1 MGQRLRLLISFFGGG
16 YKYGHSMN
24 MYNVYF
30 MSLEPIVNL
39 LPLVVRLSSVNNITF
54 FYFILKTTVSKHC
67 TLLAI
72 TCRGRDPSLE
82 KNLFKLFH

>member
-1 MGQRLRLLISFFGGG
+1 MGQRLRLLILLLFFGGG
-16 YKYGHSMN
+16 YKYGHLMN

-54 FYFILKTTVSKHC
+54 F
-67 TLLAI
+67 LLY
-72 TCRGRDPSLE
+72 PENNS
-82 KNLFKLFH
+82 F

>member
-1 MGQRLRLLISFFGGG
+1 
-16 YKYGHSMN
+16 MN

-54 FYFILKTTVSKHC
+54 FYFILKQQFLSIV
-67 TLLAI
+67 
-72 TCRGRDPSLE
+72 R
-82 KNLFKLFH
+82 F

>member
-1 MGQRLRLLISFFGGG
+1 
-16 YKYGHSMN
+16 MN

-39 LPLVVRLSSVNNITF
+39 LPLVVRLSSVNIITF
-54 FYFILKTTVSKHC
+54 F
-67 TLLAI
+67 TLSWKQKFLSILAI

-82 KNLFKLFH
+82 KNLFKLVH

>member
-1 MGQRLRLLISFFGGG
+1 
-16 YKYGHSMN
+16 MN

-82 KNLFKLFH
+82 KNLFKLVH

>member
-1 MGQRLRLLISFFGGG
+1 
-16 YKYGHSMN
+16 MN

-54 FYFILKTTVSKHC
+54 F
-67 TLLAI
+67 LLY
-72 TCRGRDPSLE
+72 PENNS
-82 KNLFKLFH
+82 F